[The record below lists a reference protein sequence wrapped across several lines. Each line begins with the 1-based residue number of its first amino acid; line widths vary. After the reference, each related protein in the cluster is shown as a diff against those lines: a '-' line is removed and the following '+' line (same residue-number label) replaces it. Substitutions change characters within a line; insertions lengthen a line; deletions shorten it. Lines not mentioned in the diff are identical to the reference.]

1 MHRLRLVLLRV
12 IGPCLA
18 LVLLLGGI
26 SEARD
31 QAWADLQVGDKVAV
45 IEHLRLKVP
54 QESRQDWMVA
64 ERGSWEP
71 WLKHQPGFLGRDLF
85 WDPATEEGTLLIQPR
100 LPTAAFRNHPILS
113 TLLGHLEPQ
122 VLNHGHLVTNLK
134 VGPCLI
140 PCLRNPSQQQN
151 QCQTRSDDPKQN
163 KPESMHSSAPLQ
175 KGDSLA
181 TDALFPSLRPQAF
194 VGGGLHTHSIWS
206 NTDR

>member
-12 IGPCLA
+12 VGPCLA

-54 QESRQDWMVA
+54 QESREDWMVA

-85 WDPATEEGTLLIQPR
+85 WDPATEEGTLLISWSSR
-100 LPTAAFRNHPILS
+100 EAWKS
-113 TLLGHLEPQ
+113 
-122 VLNHGHLVTNLK
+122 
-134 VGPCLI
+134 I
-140 PCLRNPSQQQN
+140 PPAEVERVQARFEMLACEQTGQN
-151 QCQTRSDDPKQN
+151 QGNPF
-163 KPESMHSSAPLQ
+163 PLVFE
-175 KGDSLA
+175 GEL
-181 TDALFPSLRPQAF
+181 LPQ
-194 VGGGLHTHSIWS
+194 
-206 NTDR
+206 